1 MEEGKGETV
10 QRTGIP
16 GLPPSPDSSDG
27 EVDRLEELR
36 EEVERLHRQVA
47 LEKERREQTASEL
60 GRRAVENR
68 RLASSLAEAR
78 SGIQGSTLEE
88 NEMLKSELRKWKN
101 IARHINVELIEHDR
115 EVLNIM
121 HQTSRTRLAWER
133 DLALNR
139 QGLFASKLNDQHKAV
154 GKAVEETEQRLLLK
168 FEEDLA
174 PERKRREEAEAKA
187 RELADKLAHTERVFS
202 EASQVNKALAQSQ
215 AEILEELE
223 RERAETASMTPKKM
237 KQNAEKMRRRNKDLQ
252 LEIEDLKQETF
263 EKDAKIRDLNRQ
275 LRERDEAGIAASE
288 SATSAGTQTDDGV
301 TLLSETRL
309 AELVQAEREKDDR
322 IEGYK
327 RELDIQAEQAEEQV
341 ASLKKQKSKVE
352 KKLKKASKVIVHL
365 EGKQAFSRAFLG
377 WRAEVG
383 KSKALQQQLEREAE
397 DRRNQFKAGLLSTYF
412 SMYHHRKFNARLLKH
427 SFEIWRADSRSV
439 LLWSRLLHKVS
450 RKIHRA
456 RVQQLEASQ
465 LSLKTVSKA
474 LLIRKHS
481 EKMGPRATIGRLA
494 LQQISFGLWKG
505 KTAMAKLVRD
515 VRGLKVAFRFL
526 GVQMERERA
535 KRLLN
540 YWRLLGSARRSG
552 PAAESHAAEEE
563 GGAKEGSAPEE
574 AFVDKTLSV
583 KIGSDVTIKYN
594 NAAEQESNPLK
605 SILDKVQSILHDQL
619 KDLKETVSG
628 ELNRMA
634 SSGTKSAHAI
644 KHALQQRLLQVDM
657 TCGKLLEGLLVIGQT
672 LSFGKSDQGLQP
684 LSPDTSRDEIQ
695 RVIGDLRQIKS
706 QARQALTSLEGLD
719 RRVVMKADTIPKRVV
734 RLYEGGNPRGL
745 DEVQASF
752 KAPEWTHQMPA
763 FLPIE

>member
-1 MEEGKGETV
+1 M
-10 QRTGIP
+10 
-16 GLPPSPDSSDG
+16 
-27 EVDRLEELR
+27 
-36 EEVERLHRQVA
+36 
-47 LEKERREQTASEL
+47 
-60 GRRAVENR
+60 
-68 RLASSLAEAR
+68 
-78 SGIQGSTLEE
+78 
-88 NEMLKSELRKWKN
+88 
-101 IARHINVELIEHDR
+101 
-115 EVLNIM
+115 
-121 HQTSRTRLAWER
+121 
-133 DLALNR
+133 
-139 QGLFASKLNDQHKAV
+139 
-154 GKAVEETEQRLLLK
+154 
-168 FEEDLA
+168 
-174 PERKRREEAEAKA
+174 
-187 RELADKLAHTERVFS
+187 
-202 EASQVNKALAQSQ
+202 
-215 AEILEELE
+215 
-223 RERAETASMTPKKM
+223 
-237 KQNAEKMRRRNKDLQ
+237 
-252 LEIEDLKQETF
+252 
-263 EKDAKIRDLNRQ
+263 
-275 LRERDEAGIAASE
+275 
-288 SATSAGTQTDDGV
+288 
-301 TLLSETRL
+301 SETRL

-397 DRRNQFKAGLLSTYF
+397 DRRNQFKAGLLCTYF

-594 NAAEQESNPLK
+594 NAAEQESNP
-605 SILDKVQSILHDQL
+605 DKVQS
-619 KDLKETVSG
+619 TSTT
-628 ELNRMA
+628 
-634 SSGTKSAHAI
+634 SSRT
-644 KHALQQRLLQVDM
+644 
-657 TCGKLLEGLLVIGQT
+657 
-672 LSFGKSDQGLQP
+672 
-684 LSPDTSRDEIQ
+684 
-695 RVIGDLRQIKS
+695 
-706 QARQALTSLEGLD
+706 
-719 RRVVMKADTIPKRVV
+719 
-734 RLYEGGNPRGL
+734 
-745 DEVQASF
+745 
-752 KAPEWTHQMPA
+752 
-763 FLPIE
+763 

>member
-1 MEEGKGETV
+1 M

-309 AELVQAEREKDDR
+309 AELVQAEREKERGTKNVLDMSMVELVAYIWFRADR
-322 IEGYK
+322 LDAKAGWRDSDGSFPTTLVQEGGHK
-327 RELDIQAEQAEEQV
+327 KPEEDILGDGIDCSICSGRCAAGEQV
-341 ASLKKQKSKVE
+341 GVVEHLQK
-352 KKLKKASKVIVHL
+352 
-365 EGKQAFSRAFLG
+365 
-377 WRAEVG
+377 
-383 KSKALQQQLEREAE
+383 
-397 DRRNQFKAGLLSTYF
+397 
-412 SMYHHRKFNARLLKH
+412 
-427 SFEIWRADSRSV
+427 
-439 LLWSRLLHKVS
+439 
-450 RKIHRA
+450 
-456 RVQQLEASQ
+456 
-465 LSLKTVSKA
+465 
-474 LLIRKHS
+474 
-481 EKMGPRATIGRLA
+481 
-494 LQQISFGLWKG
+494 
-505 KTAMAKLVRD
+505 
-515 VRGLKVAFRFL
+515 
-526 GVQMERERA
+526 
-535 KRLLN
+535 
-540 YWRLLGSARRSG
+540 
-552 PAAESHAAEEE
+552 
-563 GGAKEGSAPEE
+563 
-574 AFVDKTLSV
+574 
-583 KIGSDVTIKYN
+583 
-594 NAAEQESNPLK
+594 
-605 SILDKVQSILHDQL
+605 
-619 KDLKETVSG
+619 
-628 ELNRMA
+628 
-634 SSGTKSAHAI
+634 
-644 KHALQQRLLQVDM
+644 
-657 TCGKLLEGLLVIGQT
+657 
-672 LSFGKSDQGLQP
+672 
-684 LSPDTSRDEIQ
+684 
-695 RVIGDLRQIKS
+695 
-706 QARQALTSLEGLD
+706 
-719 RRVVMKADTIPKRVV
+719 
-734 RLYEGGNPRGL
+734 
-745 DEVQASF
+745 
-752 KAPEWTHQMPA
+752 
-763 FLPIE
+763 